1 MTAFLLKYSIS
12 CRYSTT
18 IYKTILSV
26 VLFHQVKEKVN
37 NEINLITFY
46 VFSTIIVIILVLFC
60 LMVAYYEEIGQRQIN
75 DDQEKHTSK
84 YVINNK

>member
-1 MTAFLLKYSIS
+1 MNIIA
-12 CRYSTT
+12 
-18 IYKTILSV
+18 
-26 VLFHQVKEKVN
+26 
-37 NEINLITFY
+37 FY